1 MGSARVRDI
10 VGTVARLGLA
20 AVFLVSGVLKAI
32 DPDATYVAVRA
43 YDLLPK
49 LGVALVAGVLP
60 WLEIVIGLLLLAG
73 IATRAVAIV
82 SAVLLLGFMAGV
94 TQAWARGLSID
105 CGCFGGGGA
114 VDPGADDVRARAA
127 PRRGVP
133 AVGRVAGRAAPDAC
147 CAEPARQAEREG
159 LTWAERRATNAG
171 GGRRPRRTA
180 SPPST
185 VSRVPAVRTTGS
197 RSASSWPS

>member
-1 MGSARVRDI
+1 MRSAQVRDV

-60 WLEIVIGLLLLAG
+60 WLEIVIGLLLLVG
-73 IATRAVAIV
+73 IATRAVAV
-82 SAVLLLGFMAGV
+82 ASAVLLLGFMAGV
-94 TQAWARGLSID
+94 AQAWARGLSID

-114 VDPGADDVRARAA
+114 VDPGQTTY
-127 PRRGVP
+127 
-133 AVGRVAGRAAPDAC
+133 GRELLRDAGF
-147 CAEPARQAEREG
+147 
-159 LTWAERRATNAG
+159 LLLAG
-171 GGRRPRRTA
+171 WLVVRPRTLAVLSLPDRRRE
-180 SPPST
+180 
-185 VSRVPAVRTTGS
+185 RV
-197 RSASSWPS
+197 

>member
-1 MGSARVRDI
+1 VGSARVRDI

-49 LGVALVAGVLP
+49 LGVALVAGLLP
-60 WLEIVIGLLLLAG
+60 WLEIAIGLLLLAG
-73 IATRAVAIV
+73 IATRAVAVV

-94 TQAWARGLSID
+94 AQARARGLSID

-114 VDPGADDVRARAA
+114 VDPGQTTY
-127 PRRGVP
+127 
-133 AVGRVAGRAAPDAC
+133 GRELLRDAGF
-147 CAEPARQAEREG
+147 
-159 LTWAERRATNAG
+159 LLLAG
-171 GGRRPRRTA
+171 WLVVRPRTLAVLSLPGR
-180 SPPST
+180 PRE
-185 VSRVPAVRTTGS
+185 RV
-197 RSASSWPS
+197 